1 MVLFLTA
8 SSFERFRMFSGVTFP
23 TDVLLVSADRRQ
35 WSCRLCKGSE
45 RSTSMKQKF
54 HRQNYI
60 NHFRSQDHCKI
71 AAALQN
77 KGDAVNTTIEQQRHY
92 FYAASLPQAV
102 IDDVI
107 VSCARKSLSLTAVSV
122 VLDVAQRALCACQS
136 EKHLT
141 PDEIMT
147 VRKVSPQ
154 SATSITRLNA
164 LTKPVKTSHGLRA
177 AIRRGRTAITNR
189 MRQLGKETLTK
200 KVEHLLACKFL
211 GITADESDTY
221 SFSAPLA
228 VALQGCTPSFEWAN
242 LFIGQ
247 TDVALK
253 RDGPGIWDK
262 LKGLLEST
270 HTEILQLIFFSTFDG
285 ASTVRSTPKYAGLD
299 SNPDGTSL
307 VVQIKRRE

>member
-1 MVLFLTA
+1 
-8 SSFERFRMFSGVTFP
+8 
-23 TDVLLVSADRRQ
+23 
-35 WSCRLCKGSE
+35 
-45 RSTSMKQKF
+45 MKQKF

-122 VLDVAQRALCACQS
+122 VLDVAQRALCACQA

-200 KVEHLLACKFL
+200 KVENLLACKL
-211 GITADESDTY
+211 WES
-221 SFSAPLA
+221 
-228 VALQGCTPSFEWAN
+228 LQMNPTRIVCQRHW
-242 LFIGQ
+242 
-247 TDVALK
+247 
-253 RDGPGIWDK
+253 
-262 LKGLLEST
+262 LL
-270 HTEILQLIFFSTFDG
+270 HC
-285 ASTVRSTPKYAGLD
+285 K
-299 SNPDGTSL
+299 
-307 VVQIKRRE
+307 VVHLLLSEQICLSVKQMSR